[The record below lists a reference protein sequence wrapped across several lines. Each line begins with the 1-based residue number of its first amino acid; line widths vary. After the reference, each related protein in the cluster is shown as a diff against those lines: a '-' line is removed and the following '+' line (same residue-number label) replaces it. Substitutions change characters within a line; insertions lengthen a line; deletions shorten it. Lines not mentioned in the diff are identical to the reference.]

1 MIKPPKLEN
10 YSVSQIPEGTANEIR
25 RAAAPEGPTTTQPPP
40 PKFKLTL
47 KGENF
52 VERAM
57 LLIIKIGDVFVE
69 EYSVSPDQKT
79 IVCYLDELPAE
90 GSVIS
95 LGYGPGQTV
104 ELPERFS
111 HAKLESSEP
120 DTEV

>member
-1 MIKPPKLEN
+1 MIKPPKLES
-10 YSVSQIPEGTANEIR
+10 YSISKTSERPGEEVRLAAETEAPATEAGAARFQI
-25 RAAAPEGPTTTQPPP
+25 
-40 PKFKLTL
+40 TL

-57 LLIIKIGDVFVE
+57 MLIIKIGDVHVN
-69 EYSVSPDQKT
+69 EYSISADQKT
-79 IVCYLDELPAE
+79 IVCYLDELPAD

-95 LGYGPGQTV
+95 VGYGPDQMI

-111 HAKLESSEP
+111 RDKLESSEP